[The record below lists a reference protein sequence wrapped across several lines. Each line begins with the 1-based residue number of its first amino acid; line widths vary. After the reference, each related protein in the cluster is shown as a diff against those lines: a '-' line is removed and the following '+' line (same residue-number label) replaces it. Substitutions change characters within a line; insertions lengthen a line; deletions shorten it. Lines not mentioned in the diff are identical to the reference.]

1 MLQFTP
7 IIVAV
12 GLGAVDEVMENAD
25 ITAGRVTNTRQYSFW
40 YELAIFGVPA
50 FMEISGGGGFGYG
63 LRWLADPALLVG
75 SALLGRRASKYIR
88 TQGIVPAGY
97 AVPAA
102 RGYSM
107 PVAAPSAF
115 VNKQPSYQL
124 V

>member
-7 IIVAV
+7 IIVAG
-12 GLGAVDEVMENAD
+12 GLGAVDDALENAD
-25 ITAGRVTNTRQYSFW
+25 INAGRTANNQQRSFW

-50 FMEISGGGGFGYG
+50 FMEISGGGGLGYG

-75 SALLGRRASKYIR
+75 SALLGRRAAKWAR
-88 TQGIVPAGY
+88 TQGIVPSGY

-107 PVAAPSAF
+107 PVAQPSGF
-115 VNKQPSYQL
+115 VNKQPSFQL